1 MSYKLQPLTADEAAR
16 WDDLISPY
24 ESRQLFHRRAWL
36 DYLAASHNL
45 DIRLWVVRDARRT
58 VGYFC
63 GGVLRKGPF
72 RILGSPLKGWGTN
85 FMGPVVNSDFDQSAF
100 LASIDDL
107 AARES
112 FAMVELE
119 TPVLSGSVLNEAGY
133 EPLCRW
139 SYLVELT
146 PENPDKMWKRLEQ
159 RSQVRKAL
167 KLGLTAE
174 DTSDPAIVDKF
185 YQQTSAVFARK
196 NLAPPYSREV
206 PRALFSALKPKGMLF
221 AMCIRD
227 ADGNVVA
234 TGLFPHDDREL
245 IYWGGA
251 SLQEALP
258 LAPNDLM
265 HWTAMEMGARLGLR
279 SYNMSGNGFFKKK
292 FGGCLQET
300 KRWHKFYSK
309 TARWAYWGYDH
320 YFTERNRLEGLW
332 NRVVRS
338 RG

>member
-1 MSYKLQPLTADEAAR
+1 V
-16 WDDLISPY
+16 
-24 ESRQLFHRRAWL
+24 
-36 DYLAASHNL
+36 
-45 DIRLWVVRDARRT
+45 IREGAQT

-63 GGVLRKGPF
+63 GGVLHKGPF
-72 RILGSPLKGWGTN
+72 RILGSPLMGWGTN
-85 FMGPVVNSDFDQSAF
+85 FMGPVVNRDFDQSAF
-100 LASIDDL
+100 LASIDEL
-107 AARES
+107 AARDS

-119 TPVLSGSVLNEAGY
+119 SPILSGQRLNEAGY

-139 SYLVELT
+139 SYVVELT

-174 DTSDPAIVDKF
+174 DSDDPAIVDEF
-185 YQQTSAVFARK
+185 YQQTSGVFSRK
-196 NLAPPYSREV
+196 NLAPPYSRDV
-206 PRALFSALKPKGMLF
+206 PRALYSALRPKGMLF
-221 AMCIRD
+221 ALSIRD
-227 ADGNVVA
+227 AQGKLVA

-251 SLQEALP
+251 SLQESLP

-292 FGGCLQET
+292 FGGTLQET

-309 TARWAYWGYDH
+309 TARWAYWGY
-320 YFTERNRLEGLW
+320 ERYLRAGKQLERWW
-332 NRVVRS
+332 NESSGASVK
-338 RG
+338 